1 MASDISANELDE
13 GDLVR
18 ALQAIRARMLLML
31 GRTDLYFSRSRI
43 TPLRC
48 LISRKLSCDRF
59 HRSGDMWLVRR
70 RPVTRIFP
78 S

>member
-31 GRTDLYFSRSRI
+31 VVVQTF
-43 TPLRC
+43 
-48 LISRKLSCDRF
+48 
-59 HRSGDMWLVRR
+59 
-70 RPVTRIFP
+70 
-78 S
+78 